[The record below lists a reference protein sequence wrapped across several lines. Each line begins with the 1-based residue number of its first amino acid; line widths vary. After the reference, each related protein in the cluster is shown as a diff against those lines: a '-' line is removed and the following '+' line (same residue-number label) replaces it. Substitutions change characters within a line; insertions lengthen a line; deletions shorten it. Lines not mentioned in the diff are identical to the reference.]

1 MIIVNDNW
9 GGTLR
14 LSMSQSSVADNAY
27 TLFSDFPAASF
38 QDGYLG
44 PMGNKNA
51 ITFNNPTWQPGFVAL
66 EGLNAFHPAIDYSV
80 LGLDHFSAY
89 LLLAGNLGPFLMQ
102 NFMATGNQ
110 LWLVPGGG
118 TFIGNMLSNGGAE
131 YTMLSLI
138 HI

>member
-1 MIIVNDNW
+1 MFQGRVDHFSVLNQNAFSPKGVIFIDDNS

-102 NFMATGNQ
+102 NFIT
-110 LWLVPGGG
+110 L
-118 TFIGNMLSNGGAE
+118 
-131 YTMLSLI
+131 
-138 HI
+138 